1 MAVEIVHHMSR
12 DPAMLA
18 NAPTI
23 LYDPF
28 EVMTENSRNGKTP
41 ADQASSVAMPALVL
55 VGGASPEWMLDAGRQ
70 IAEALPHGQLRVV
83 EGQEHVVPPEVL
95 APVLT
100 EFFVR

>member
-1 MAVEIVHHMSR
+1 
-12 DPAMLA
+12 MLA

-70 IAEALPHGQLRVV
+70 IAEALPHGQLRVL